1 MSLANINVDLDQE
14 QIKAYIDKKLDE
26 NIHQALLF
34 IDINKM
40 AEITT
45 FSRSF
50 LETEILHDPRMKL
63 IERRKARKRVWF
75 YQEAIQVLRKIA
87 DEW

>member
-1 MSLANINVDLDQE
+1 MALANINVDLDQD

-34 IDINKM
+34 IDINRM

-50 LETEILHDPRMKL
+50 LETEILDDPRMKL
-63 IERRKARKRVWF
+63 IERRKVRKRVWF
-75 YQEAIQVLRKIA
+75 YQEAMQVLREIA